1 MWVEQPNSGVALANA
16 QFYMEK
22 QIVEWDKNFEKD
34 KGRKPTEMERNEF
47 MNNLQAVVVKQF
59 NKDNISP
66 ILKSYSEYEEEVLAN
81 RKIEEEKVKA
91 LEAKNKSYEEAGVTQ
106 MIENVTKALDINEKD
121 LKLAIPEFDDSWFF
135 SDTDWFDTDETDERE
150 FNEAKIVPILT
161 KRLEQFMGDFKWND
175 DMMAL
180 MEDSDYKAFRD
191 NIIDT
196 LTAFGIRGINI
207 NTVERALKAIAQ
219 RNK

>member
-1 MWVEQPNSGVALANA
+1 MTVGTV
-16 QFYMEK
+16 
-22 QIVEWDKNFEKD
+22 
-34 KGRKPTEMERNEF
+34 
-47 MNNLQAVVVKQF
+47 
-59 NKDNISP
+59 
-66 ILKSYSEYEEEVLAN
+66 
-81 RKIEEEKVKA
+81 IEP
-91 LEAKNKSYEEAGVTQ
+91 L
-106 MIENVTKALDINEKD
+106 
-121 LKLAIPEFDDSWFF
+121 
-135 SDTDWFDTDETDERE
+135 ETDERE